1 MAIRM
6 AFSRTGRG
14 APRRRGG
21 DAVCCGPRPN
31 RNETGCLILQKS
43 QKVGQKT
50 EPAATFETP
59 IGRSEV
65 FQKSNLQSRKRNEHF
80 QIQRKWG
87 RFSSPKNVFCCIKK
101 TCPGISDRAPCKC
114 GASTGES
121 VVNNKNRD
129 PHGDVLFYPVR
140 VVQRAQLVIR
150 DRQRVRVW
158 QGWSC
163 IRDRVENWS
172 FGASFRDSSPPEA
185 QNATTKVL
193 PALPAVLPRRPRRF
207 FPSGARSAWCPW
219 TLESAATENPEVSLR
234 DRAAAHPK

>member
-1 MAIRM
+1 MPQPKI
-6 AFSRTGRG
+6 
-14 APRRRGG
+14 PRFLSGI
-21 DAVCCGPRPN
+21 GPRPTQN
-31 RNETGCLILQKS
+31 KGPPCIFL
-43 QKVGQKT
+43 GG
-50 EPAATFETP
+50 PFGP
-59 IGRSEV
+59 
-65 FQKSNLQSRKRNEHF
+65 F
-80 QIQRKWG
+80 WG
-87 RFSSPKNVFCCIKK
+87 AFLGIEKAY
-101 TCPGISDRAPCKC
+101 PGISDRAPCKC

-150 DRQRVRVW
+150 GRQRVRVW

-172 FGASFRDSSPPEA
+172 FGASSRDSSPPEA

-207 FPSGARSAWCPW
+207 FPSGARSVHCLW
-219 TLESAATENPEVSLR
+219 TLESAATENPEASRLS
-234 DRAAAHPK
+234 A